1 MNYFDAVELLDTLVS
16 DAINN
21 DHISFEEYE
30 ALMLLID
37 KLRGEEGF

>member
-21 DHISFEEYE
+21 DYISVEEYE
-30 ALMLLID
+30 ALALLID
-37 KLRGEEGF
+37 KLKGEEGF